1 MYNAL
6 ALFCILGIAGMFV
19 WCIEETKSEITR
31 RSNEK
36 SEMRRASHRTDK
48 REQEAYRK
56 DYWIR
61 RNRENMFD
69 SEVVRSGK

>member
-6 ALFCILGIAGMFV
+6 ALFCILGITGMFV

-31 RSNEK
+31 RSNAK
-36 SEMRRASHRTDK
+36 SDRRRADK
-48 REQEAYRK
+48 RADRKGQERYRK

-61 RNRENMFD
+61 RNRENMFY
-69 SEVVRSGK
+69 SEVVRNDK